1 MAELVIFDCDGVLVD
16 SDRISLRIQAER
28 ISALGLEMTYED
40 CVREFLGLGMEATLE
55 ILAERLGRPLPEGWE
70 RELDAAVR
78 EGFRR
83 ELQPV
88 PGVVEALEKIELPT
102 CVASSG
108 SHEKMRLTLGL
119 TGLWDR
125 FVGRIFSA
133 EEVEHGK
140 PAPDLFLHA
149 ASRMSTPPERC
160 IVVEDSPFGVA
171 GAKAAGMAAL
181 GFAAATPS
189 ARLEGAD
196 AVFTTMA
203 DLPGLVAERA
213 ADEPI
218 RLSPYDPSWPARF
231 EEERAALEAA
241 IGEWVSGG
249 VHHVGS
255 TAVPGL
261 EAKPIID
268 ILAGVRDLDQSRA
281 CFEPQAHLD

>member
-1 MAELVIFDCDGVLVD
+1 VAELVIFDCDGVLVD

-55 ILAERLGRPLPEGWE
+55 ILAERLGQPVPEGWE

-88 PGVVEALEKIELPT
+88 PGVVEAIEEIELPT

-108 SHEKMRLTLGL
+108 SHEKMRFTLGL

-125 FVGRIFSA
+125 FAGRIFSV
-133 EEVEHGK
+133 EEVQRGK

-149 ASRMSTPPERC
+149 AESMSTPPERC

-171 GAKAAGMAAL
+171 GAKAAGMAAF
-181 GFAAATPS
+181 GFVAATPS
-189 ARLEGAD
+189 ARLDGAD
-196 AVFTTMA
+196 AVFATMA
-203 DLPGLVAERA
+203 ELPGLVAGAE
-213 ADEPI
+213 
-218 RLSPYDPSWPARF
+218 
-231 EEERAALEAA
+231 
-241 IGEWVSGG
+241 
-249 VHHVGS
+249 
-255 TAVPGL
+255 
-261 EAKPIID
+261 
-268 ILAGVRDLDQSRA
+268 
-281 CFEPQAHLD
+281 